1 MTAPNRELTRLAVA
15 LIRDELRWV
24 ARCEAENEATTR
36 HFEPSPKLTRLA
48 LLHDE
53 AKDRLAAA
61 MRHRRTFWVRAG
73 DRMIFL
79 DPQDCQTL
87 CHVPAEPGPIEPA
100 DCPKRYPYLAE
111 PAP

>member
-1 MTAPNRELTRLAVA
+1 MVTPSRELTRLAIA
-15 LIRDELRWV
+15 LIRDELRWR
-24 ARCEAENEATTR
+24 AQAEAEGEAATR
-36 HFEPSPKLTRLA
+36 HSKPSPRLSRLS

-87 CHVPAEPGPIEPA
+87 SHVPAEPGPIEPA
-100 DCPKRYPYLAE
+100 DCPKRYPYLSE